1 MSLTTSDIH
10 GYMKENQ
17 CCGSEM
23 VMQNLMRMLNEDLG
37 IGTKASLKVEDTIVE
52 EAPAS
57 KKKSGK
63 KK

>member
-1 MSLTTSDIH
+1 
-10 GYMKENQ
+10 MKENQ